1 MAFAEIAA
9 DMVLAMGGK
18 NPSPRTAA
26 IIVAAGNSTR
36 MGGKISKQFLE
47 LRGKPVL
54 AHTLLA
60 FQKARHVDEIVVVAR
75 PEDIE
80 EVWKLAYENGI
91 KKLTAVTKG
100 GDSRAASVRR
110 GFSKIHPETRF
121 VAIHD
126 GARCLITPSDIA
138 KVCRAAYRY
147 RAASAAT
154 AVTDTVK
161 TVTRYGFIASTIDRK
176 RVYLVQTP
184 QVFHADLYRAAL
196 AYNTDDSI
204 TDDNQLME
212 NIDHAVKLVDF
223 GKDNIK
229 ITTPDDLP
237 RAEFILS
244 QREVKK

>member
-9 DMVLAMGGK
+9 DMVLALGGK

-47 LRGKPVL
+47 LCGKPVL

-60 FQKARHVDEIVVVAR
+60 FQKARCIDEIVVVAR
-75 PEDIE
+75 ADDLQA
-80 EVWKLAYENGI
+80 VWKLAHTYGI
-91 KKLTAVTKG
+91 KKLTAVTRG
-100 GDSRAASVRR
+100 GDTRAASVRR
-110 GFSKIHPETRF
+110 GFQKVHPKTRF

-126 GARCLITPSDIA
+126 GARCLITPAEIG

-147 RAASAAT
+147 RAATAAT

-161 TVTRYGFIASTIDRK
+161 TVDRYGFIQSTVDRK
-176 RVYLVQTP
+176 KVYLVQTP

-212 NIDHAVKLVDF
+212 KIKYPVKTVDF
-223 GKDNIK
+223 GKNNLK
-229 ITTPDDLP
+229 ITTPDDLS
-237 RAEFILS
+237 RAEFVLAN
-244 QREVKK
+244 REVKT

>member
-1 MAFAEIAA
+1 MALAEIAA
-9 DMVLAMGGK
+9 DLVLVAGGK

-36 MGGKISKQFLE
+36 MGSKTSKQFLM
-47 LRGKPVL
+47 LGDKPVL

-60 FQKARHVDEIVVVAR
+60 FENAKQIDEIVVVTK
-75 PEDIE
+75 PEFIE
-80 EVWKLAYENGI
+80 QIWEMSERYGI
-91 KKLTAVTKG
+91 KKLTQVTRG
-100 GDSRAASVRR
+100 GDTRAASVKR
-110 GFSKIHPETRF
+110 GFRKIDPKTKF

-126 GARCLITPSDIA
+126 GARCLITPEQVG
-138 KVCRAAYRY
+138 KVCRVAYRH
-147 RAASAAT
+147 RAATAAT

-161 TVTRYGFIASTIDRK
+161 LSNRWGFIEKTLNRDRIF
-176 RVYLVQTP
+176 LVQTP

-196 AYNTDDSI
+196 ANVQDETL

-212 NIDHAVKLVDF
+212 KINYTVKLVDF

>member
-1 MAFAEIAA
+1 MALAEIAA
-9 DMVLAMGGK
+9 DLVLMAGGK

-36 MGGKISKQFLE
+36 MGGKISKQFLM
-47 LRGKPVL
+47 LGDKPVL

-60 FQKARHVDEIVVVAR
+60 FEQAKQISEIVVVTK
-75 PEDIE
+75 PEFIE
-80 EVWKLAYENGI
+80 QIWQMGEQYGI
-91 KKLTAVTKG
+91 KKLTQVTRG
-100 GDSRAASVRR
+100 GDTRAASVKR
-110 GFSKIHPETRF
+110 GFRKIDPKTKF

-126 GARCLITPSDIA
+126 GARCLITPEQVG
-138 KVCRAAYRY
+138 KVCRVAYRH
-147 RAASAAT
+147 RAATAAT

-161 TVTRYGFIASTIDRK
+161 LANRWGFIEKTLNRDRIF
-176 RVYLVQTP
+176 LVQTP

-196 AYNTDDSI
+196 SHVKDDSL

-212 NIDHAVKLVDF
+212 KINYTVKLVDF

-229 ITTPDDLP
+229 ITTPDDIP
-237 RAEFILS
+237 RAQFILS

>member
-9 DMVLAMGGK
+9 DMVLAIGGK

-26 IIVAAGNSTR
+26 IIVAAGGSTR

-47 LRGKPVL
+47 LLGKPVL

-60 FQKARHVDEIVVVAR
+60 FEKARYIDEIVVVAR
-75 PEDIE
+75 AEDIQA
-80 EVWKLAYENGI
+80 VWSLSHTYGI

-100 GDSRAASVRR
+100 GETRAASVRR
-110 GFSKIHPETRF
+110 GFRKIHPKTRF

-126 GARCLITPSDIA
+126 GARCLITPAQIG
-138 KVCRAAYRY
+138 KVCRMAYRH
-147 RAASAAT
+147 RAATAAT

-161 TVTRYGFIASTIDRK
+161 MANRHGFIASTVDRK
-176 RVYLVQTP
+176 KVFLVQTP
-184 QVFHADLYRAAL
+184 QIFHADLYRAAL
-196 AYNTDDSI
+196 AYTDDDSV

-212 NIDHAVKLVDF
+212 KIKYPVKPVDI

-229 ITTPDDLP
+229 LTTPEDLP